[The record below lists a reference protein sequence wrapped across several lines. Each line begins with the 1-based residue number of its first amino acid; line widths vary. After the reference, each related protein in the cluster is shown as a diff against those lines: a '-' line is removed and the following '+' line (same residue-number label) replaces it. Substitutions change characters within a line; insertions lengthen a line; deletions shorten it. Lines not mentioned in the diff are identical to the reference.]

1 MKTTRFST
9 VLILLFVAMS
19 LKAQTI
25 HYTAHEWGTFTG
37 LCGSDGTPL
46 NGLYIEEEH
55 LPPFVHN
62 IGGNFPEIAYNFGK
76 GLPTDVN
83 LAHVTIKMETP
94 VIYFYSNNP
103 FTADVK
109 VQFTHGLIGQWYPD
123 DSAGVSSIYYN
134 SFGPVLDFGNK
145 QSPLSNDIE
154 WNAKVLPLNADPNL
168 VIKSGETN
176 TWTAPRATD
185 ANLVQYKSETEKF
198 LFYRGIGNFDLP
210 VNLSFDKQAN
220 LVIKNNYPDMIPY
233 FFVYDKEESGD
244 VKVWFSGAIASGASK
259 TASPVSASLSA
270 NDFNAKLAEFQAALT
285 SAGLY
290 NKESAAMLNTWQTSY
305 FGKTGL
311 RVFWIVPRKFTDNIL
326 PLTINPAPD
335 SLNRVLIGRSEILTP
350 QFEKQLWNYYQTDSN
365 LSVYANDRF
374 IEAYKD
380 RMAYLKANP
389 SAMQLIDEQ
398 VAASSIEQGTQ
409 YSGKIVLYPNPARTN
424 MYIAIQNADNGN
436 INVSLLD
443 MQGRNLINYQDIV
456 SNSFYQKAMDISN
469 LSNGMYLVRVQTGTQ
484 NYVAKLIKE

>member
-1 MKTTRFST
+1 MKAAPFS
-9 VLILLFVAMS
+9 VLFITLFVS
-19 LKAQTI
+19 LTLKAQTV
-25 HYTAHEWGTFTG
+25 HYIAHEWGTFTG
-37 LCGSDGTPL
+37 LSGSDGTPL

-55 LPPFVHN
+55 LPTFVHN

-76 GLPTDVN
+76 GLPSDVA

-94 VIYFYSNNP
+94 VIYFYSQNP

-123 DSAGVSSIYYN
+123 DSTGVSSIYYN

-145 QSPLSNDIE
+145 QSPLSNNIE
-154 WNAKVLPLNADPNL
+154 WSAKVLPLSADPGL
-168 VIKSGETN
+168 VTKTGETN

-198 LFYRGIGNFDLP
+198 LFYRGIGNFDVP
-210 VNLSFDKQAN
+210 VNVSFDKQAN
-220 LVIKNNYPDMIPY
+220 LVIKNNYTSTIPY
-233 FFVYDKEESGD
+233 FFVYDKEESGA
-244 VKVWFSGAIASGASK
+244 VKVWFSGAITSGASK
-259 TASPVSASLSA
+259 TVSPASASLSA
-270 NDFNAKLAEFQAALT
+270 ADFNAKLSEFQAALT

-326 PLTINPAPD
+326 PITINPAPD

-350 QFEKQLWNYYQTDSN
+350 QFEKQLWNNYQSDTT
-365 LSVYANDRF
+365 LSIYAGDRF
-374 IEAYKD
+374 FEAYKD

-389 SAMQLIDEQ
+389 AAVQLIDEQ
-398 VAASSIEQGTQ
+398 VAAAGIEQGIQ
-409 YSGKIVLYPNPARTN
+409 YEGKIVLYPNPARTN
-424 MYIAIQNADNGN
+424 MYMAIQNADNGN
-436 INVSLLD
+436 LSVSLID
-443 MQGRNLINYQDIV
+443 MEGRNLINCQDVV
-456 SNSFYQKAMDISN
+456 SNNFYQKSLDISG
-469 LSNGMYLVRVQTGTQ
+469 LSNGVYFIRVQTGTQ
-484 NYVAKLIKE
+484 NYVAKMVKE